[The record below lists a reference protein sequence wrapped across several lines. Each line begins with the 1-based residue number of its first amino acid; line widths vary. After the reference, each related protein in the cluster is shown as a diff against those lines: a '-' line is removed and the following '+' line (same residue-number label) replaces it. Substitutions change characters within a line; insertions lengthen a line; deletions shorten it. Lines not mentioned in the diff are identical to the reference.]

1 MNKTSKKEEKSR
13 VKKVLRSQLLFFLF
27 LFCLFFLFTKFAKV
41 RGFFH
46 LFCLIFSNS
55 VKKNLANS
63 ANILRFVSLC
73 HLRLKWSHLTLTFSF
88 LSIWFLSFAESR
100 PIVGPNFVQIQERWY
115 NSVFFSTIKLYHSKS
130 FSEKF
135 IYIFPSTTCVTNYW
149 LIRLSWAWTFSFFQ
163 PNYGQR
169 EIPDS
174 LLDLL
179 IEQFLCPDDTLLY
192 IWTCWQWTYIEL
204 AIYQGFTG

>member
-1 MNKTSKKEEKSR
+1 MYMQVDKQGHWSKMQKSFQFLVIYEVRYIYLLNKTSKKEEKSR
-13 VKKVLRSQLLFFLF
+13 VKKVLRSQLLFLLF

-41 RGFFH
+41 RVFFH

-100 PIVGPNFVQIQERWY
+100 PIVGPNFVQIQER
-115 NSVFFSTIKLYHSKS
+115 
-130 FSEKF
+130 
-135 IYIFPSTTCVTNYW
+135 
-149 LIRLSWAWTFSFFQ
+149 
-163 PNYGQR
+163 
-169 EIPDS
+169 
-174 LLDLL
+174 
-179 IEQFLCPDDTLLY
+179 
-192 IWTCWQWTYIEL
+192 
-204 AIYQGFTG
+204 